1 LNAVI
6 ANARLDAKIK
16 RERMRSNS
24 VVRCRM
30 IAAWSL
36 NWIIY
41 LLSAMVALTFGLE
54 VFGGDATNEVPD

>member
-1 LNAVI
+1 MNAVI

-16 RERMRSNS
+16 QERMRSNS